1 MCMPPLA
8 GLQQLPPARGP
19 PLRRAGGSNP
29 TWAATTPRVLLR
41 SQARLAM
48 RPLTLPAAL
57 LLVWAALEVAATAAQ
72 AGGAAQVRM
81 HRLST
86 PTRLQL
92 RPCGATLHVPAAA
105 AAAQPPP
112 SCSRLQHTSRC
123 THPSTVW
130 QQARQA
136 GVTSMPCC
144 TCSLQQASRR
154 LLQQNGTAAA
164 GGGGGGAG
172 RWESGGDVPFF
183 TIYANLM
190 KRGDVV
196 AWT

>member
-72 AGGAAQVRM
+72 AGGAAQVRIKLA
-81 HRLST
+81 HNC
-86 PTRLQL
+86 PIAIEAL
-92 RPCGATLHVPAAA
+92 RRHLARTCSCRRRPAATQPIA
-105 AAAQPPP
+105 A
-112 SCSRLQHTSRC
+112 HTRC

-144 TCSLQQASRR
+144 TCPCSRPAAACCSRMAR
-154 LLQQNGTAAA
+154 LRREGAAA
-164 GGGGGGAG
+164 GRAAG
-172 RWESGGDVPFF
+172 SRAATSRSSPS
-183 TIYANLM
+183 TPTL
-190 KRGDVV
+190 
-196 AWT
+196 